1 MQAHE
6 LANVWLIFHT
16 STRGVIDLS
25 PFVHV
30 LVTPFLSNQLEGAH
44 AMNRT
49 MTRIALGVGA
59 GLIALG
65 VTAGVYAA
73 AQDQNTSQPPP
84 PFSGRGMG
92 PGRGGPMGGGMGP
105 GGPMGF
111 LPMLGRKLQLTD
123 AQREQIKGIVDS
135 HRDEWK
141 ALADRARPAHDAL
154 NAAVTSG
161 SVDEALVRQ
170 KAADLAA
177 VEADMAVGRARAFA
191 EVFQILTDDQKA
203 RLKTLESA
211 MKDRMKAGQDARRGR
226 RQRLLER
233 FGL

>member
-1 MQAHE
+1 
-6 LANVWLIFHT
+6 
-16 STRGVIDLS
+16 
-25 PFVHV
+25 
-30 LVTPFLSNQLEGAH
+30 
-44 AMNRT
+44 MNRT
-49 MTRIALGVGA
+49 ISRIALGVGA
-59 GLIALG
+59 GLLALG

-84 PFSGRGMG
+84 PFSGRGTG
-92 PGRGGPMGGGMGP
+92 PGRGGPMGP
-105 GGPMGF
+105 GGRMGLGGPLGL
-111 LPMLGRKLQLTD
+111 LPMLGRQLQLTD
-123 AQREQIKGIVDS
+123 AQRQQVKGIADS

-154 NAAVTSG
+154 NAAVTAG
-161 SVDEALVRQ
+161 AVDEALVRQ

-177 VEADMAVGRARAFA
+177 VEADMAVGRAHAFA

-203 RLKTLESA
+203 RLKTIEST
-211 MKDRMKAGQDARRGR
+211 MKNRMQAGQDARRGR